1 MARQWGGNRMEFL
14 IAAAISISISIVTSF
29 LMPNKTQKVKP
40 QTFND
45 DSFPQIDE
53 NTPKYI
59 VSGQGKIPDWQ
70 VEWSGNYRTTAVKT
84 KGGGK
89 K

>member
-1 MARQWGGNRMEFL
+1 MEFL
-14 IAAAISISISIVTSF
+14 IMAAISMAISLVSSL
-29 LMPNKTQKVKP
+29 LMPNKTQKPKP

-45 DSFPQIDE
+45 ESFPKVQDGA
-53 NTPKYI
+53 TKVI
-59 VSGQGKIPDWQ
+59 VFGQVELSDWQ
-70 VEWSGNYRTTAVKT
+70 VEWSGNFRTSAIKT

>member
-1 MARQWGGNRMEFL
+1 MEFL
-14 IAAAISISISIVTSF
+14 IYAAISIAISVVTAF
-29 LMPNKTQKVKP
+29 LMPNKTQKPKP

-45 DSFPQIDE
+45 EAFPKVKE
-53 NTPKYI
+53 GSAKVI
-59 VSGQGKIPDWQ
+59 VFGQVDLADWQ
-70 VEWSGNYRTTAVKT
+70 VEWSGNYRTSAIKT